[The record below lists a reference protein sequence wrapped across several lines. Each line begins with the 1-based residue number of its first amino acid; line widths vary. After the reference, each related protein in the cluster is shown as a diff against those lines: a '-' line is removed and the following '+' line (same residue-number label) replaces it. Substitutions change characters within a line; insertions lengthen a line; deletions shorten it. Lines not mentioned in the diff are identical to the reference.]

1 MIPDKSSSPPQEVT
15 NMADRWFY
23 RHEGKTR
30 GPVTAAEIEQHATTG
45 QLHPADLLWAEGA
58 DPSTAGPAQ
67 ASVRFP
73 ALMVPPQPA
82 PDWLRDVR
90 SSEARG
96 QKPEVG
102 KSAPRPQIEQITP
115 MNATPNWLEDVRRA
129 EQIAAASPRGRPAAA
144 SAPTAHRNVT
154 GREGPP
160 PSVVGRYGDSVLIA
174 AVVTAVLVVLGGL
187 AFTGRYLLTTRTTTP
202 EADKPID
209 NVSDVPATEIS
220 PRSR

>member
-1 MIPDKSSSPPQEVT
+1 MALVAQDAAVCIGKDCVTGKPDPT
-15 NMADRWFY
+15 FLFLDL
-23 RHEGKTR
+23 G
-30 GPVTAAEIEQHATTG
+30 
-45 QLHPADLLWAEGA
+45 LHLN
-58 DPSTAGPAQ
+58 
-67 ASVRFP
+67 
-73 ALMVPPQPA
+73 
-82 PDWLRDVR
+82 
-90 SSEARG
+90 
-96 QKPEVG
+96 
-102 KSAPRPQIEQITP
+102 PQIEQITP